1 MKLGI
6 GSYTF
11 TWAIGVPGHLPPR
24 PMDAFDLLEQAH
36 QLGAEVVQYCDNLP
50 IVALS
55 PSERKK
61 LKHKAKGYGVDIE
74 VGTRGITPE
83 NLLEHLELARFFGSP
98 FVRVVID
105 QGRDQP
111 DPAMVVARLKPLQS
125 EFGTVK
131 LGIENHDR
139 FPAEVLRWMVEELG
153 PDWVGIVLDTVNS
166 LGAAEGVAFVGQ
178 TLAPYTLNL
187 HIKDFVVRRAS
198 HQMGFSVE
206 GSAAGQGLLN
216 VPWLLDRVSPG
227 INGILELWTPPQESL
242 EATLELERSWA
253 IQSMSYLKEQIKERS

>member
-24 PMDAFDLLEQAH
+24 PMDTFELLEQAH

-50 IVALS
+50 LTALS

-61 LKHKAKGYGVDIE
+61 LKQKAKIYTIDIE
-74 VGTRGITPE
+74 IGTRGIAPE
-83 NLLEHLELARFFGSP
+83 NLLEHLELAHFFGST

-105 QGRDQP
+105 KGQDQP
-111 DPAMVVARLKPLQS
+111 GPATVVARLKPLQR
-125 EFGTVK
+125 EFGAVK

-139 FPAEVLRWMVEELG
+139 FPVEVLKWMVEELG

-166 LGAAEGVAFVGQ
+166 LGAAEGVEFVVQ

-216 VPWLLDRVSPG
+216 VPWLLDQVSPD

-253 IQSMSYLKEQIKERS
+253 VQSMNYLKEHLKERV